1 MRETAA
7 ESIANART
15 NSPNLDTSPEK
26 LPGVSVLRRPYTFSM
41 REAEEN
47 ARIRAPEAREDS
59 GEECELCEAEFFG
72 LHCKLVCP
80 NCGYRRDCSDP

>member
-1 MRETAA
+1 M
-7 ESIANART
+7 
-15 NSPNLDTSPEK
+15 
-26 LPGVSVLRRPYTFSM
+26 PGVSDPEHPYTLSM

-47 ARIRAPEAREDS
+47 VEIQAMEDS
-59 GEECELCEAEFFG
+59 GEECEMCGAAMFG

>member
-1 MRETAA
+1 
-7 ESIANART
+7 
-15 NSPNLDTSPEK
+15 
-26 LPGVSVLRRPYTFSM
+26 M

-47 ARIRAPEAREDS
+47 ARTQVPEALEDS
-59 GEECELCEAEFFG
+59 GEECELCGAEMFG